1 MVIDDTGSVEGI
13 YAFIYCTKWRSGQGS
28 RMPTQLLIKYKSGA
42 LVTQKHFVTRKLD
55 IHIYMITVADD
66 ITFTTLLLLFLN
78 QVLDTAHRW
87 WFDRC
92 GSGREAPGTSGGKC
106 LAG

>member
-1 MVIDDTGSVEGI
+1 MEIWTGVTDALRTDGLTLKGR
-13 YAFIYCTKWRSGQGS
+13 A
-28 RMPTQLLIKYKSGA
+28 TQLLIKYKSGA

-66 ITFTTLLLLFLN
+66 ITFTTLFLLSLDP
-78 QVLDTAHRW
+78 VLDTAHRW

>member
-1 MVIDDTGSVEGI
+1 MEIWTGVTDALRTDGLNLKGR
-13 YAFIYCTKWRSGQGS
+13 A
-28 RMPTQLLIKYKSGA
+28 TQLLIKYKSGA

-78 QVLDTAHRW
+78 QVLDTAHCW

-92 GSGREAPGTSGGKC
+92 GSGREAPAQVGASVWRGNQGDR
-106 LAG
+106 

>member
-1 MVIDDTGSVEGI
+1 MPLYIE
-13 YAFIYCTKWRSGQGS
+13 KS
-28 RMPTQLLIKYKSGA
+28 RDLDRCYRCLTDSQRKDRVTQLLIKYKSGA